1 MTTFKIYKEEVS
13 KTEPEVY
20 LDIIR
25 ERGITKIVAVD
36 PETGQRFYS
45 GCIAS
50 FEADGTLSLHAHCV
64 VPGIKT
70 DDAGR
75 IVTN

>member
-1 MTTFKIYKEEVS
+1 MTTFKIYKEKVS
-13 KTEPEVY
+13 KTEPEVCV
-20 LDIIR
+20 DIVCDGGWTR
-25 ERGITKIVAVD
+25 IVAVD
-36 PETGQRFYS
+36 PETGDVLPW

-50 FEADGTLSLHAHCV
+50 FEADGTLSLHAHCD
-64 VPGIKT
+64 VPGINT

>member
-1 MTTFKIYKEEVS
+1 MTIFKIYKEKES

-25 ERGITKIVAVD
+25 EGAVTKIVAVD
-36 PETGQRFYS
+36 PGTGDVVPG